1 MGVVDEL
8 VQARRDYERGDWARA
23 LDTWSDLDPD
33 AMDVRDLCDAAVS
46 AYLLGRP
53 TDSIGFYQRS
63 YRHYEGARDLGG
75 AVRCAF
81 HLAMIHA
88 NSGEPSLAGGWT
100 ARAARL
106 VEELGTAAAERGYLA
121 FLRMFAYL
129 QEGEMPAAA
138 SCSAEVTAL
147 GRRHGDQDLVAL
159 GLCSSGRIAIYSNQV
174 TDGLTLLDE
183 AMAVL
188 TAGEVSPSVSG
199 NVYCTAI
206 EGCQQIAEFARVA
219 EWTSALHRWC
229 SALPGLVTF
238 TGQCSVHR
246 GQVMRVRGAWAQ
258 ALEEFERAVERYRL
272 ASSLPAA
279 GLAECERGDVLRL
292 LGEHTAADAAYQHSA
307 ELGYDP
313 QPGLALLWL
322 ATGRPDA
329 AVGAVR
335 RLLAERSDAV
345 QRCGMLP
352 GAVEVLLAAA
362 TIEEARSAAVALD
375 EVAVQLGTAA
385 VQAMAAYA
393 AGAVELAA
401 GDAAGSLP
409 YLRKA
414 AQMWTRIDS
423 PYELAR
429 TRVLVGRALT
439 ELGDPG
445 SGEAELRAAAT
456 VLRALGAAPALAEVE
471 RLLTPG
477 AAPAGLTARE
487 VEVLRLVAAGRSNAA
502 IAAELV
508 LSEKTVARHLSN
520 IFAKLEVGSRTAAA
534 AYAFEHDLV

>member
-1 MGVVDEL
+1 VE
-8 VQARRDYERGDWARA
+8 
-23 LDTWSDLDPD
+23 
-33 AMDVRDLCDAAVS
+33 
-46 AYLLGRP
+46 
-53 TDSIGFYQRS
+53 
-63 YRHYEGARDLGG
+63 DLGD
-75 AVRCAF
+75 
-81 HLAMIHA
+81 
-88 NSGEPSLAGGWT
+88 GG
-100 ARAARL
+100 
-106 VEELGTAAAERGYLA
+106 VERGYVT
-121 FLRMFAYL
+121 FLRMFAHL
-129 QEGEMPAAA
+129 QEGDLPAAGA
-138 SCSAEVTAL
+138 CSAEVSAL
-147 GRRHGDQDLVAL
+147 GRHHGDPDLVAL
-159 GLCSSGRIAIYSNQV
+159 GLCSSGRIAIYLNKV
-174 TDGLTLLDE
+174 ADGLTCLDE

-188 TAGEVSPSVSG
+188 TAGEVSPQVCG

-229 SALPGLVTF
+229 AALPGLVTF

-258 ALEEFERAVERYRL
+258 ALEEFERAVDRYRL

-279 GLAECERGDVLRL
+279 GLAECERGDILRL
-292 LGEHTAADAAYQHSA
+292 LGEHTAADAAYQNSA

-335 RLLAERSDAV
+335 RLMAERSDPV
-345 QRCGMLP
+345 QRCGLLP

-362 TIEEARSAAVALD
+362 TVEEARVAASALD
-375 EVAVQLGTAA
+375 EVAARLGTAA

-414 AQMWTRIDS
+414 AQTWTRVDC

-429 TRVLVGRALT
+429 TRVLVGRALL

-445 SGEAELRAAAT
+445 SGQAELRAARTAF
-456 VLRALGAAPALAEVE
+456 LALGAAPALAEVE
-471 RLLTPG
+471 RILSPDAL
-477 AAPAGLTARE
+477 PAGLTGRE

-502 IAAELV
+502 IAAELF

-520 IFAKLEVGSRTAAA
+520 IFTKLEVGSRTAAA
-534 AYAFEHDLV
+534 AYAFEHDLA

>member
-8 VQARRDYERGDWARA
+8 VQAREEYERGEWVRA
-23 LDTWSDLDPD
+23 LSTWSDLDPD
-33 AMDVRDLCDAAVS
+33 AMDADDLRAAAVS
-46 AYLLGRP
+46 AYLVGRP
-53 TDSIGFYQRS
+53 TDAGAFYQRGF
-63 YRHYEGARDLGG
+63 RLYEAAHELGG

-81 HLAMIHA
+81 HLTMIHA
-88 NSGEPSLAGGWT
+88 NSGEPSLARGWT

-106 VEELGTAAAERGYLA
+106 VAQLGDEVVERGYLA
-121 FLRMFAYL
+121 FLQMFEHL
-129 QEGEMPAAA
+129 QGGDMRQAAVR
-138 SCSAEVTAL
+138 SAEVTEI
-147 GRRHGDQDLVAL
+147 GRRYADQDLVAL
-159 GLCSSGRIAIYSNQV
+159 GLCSSGRIAIYSDQV
-174 TDGLTLLDE
+174 AHGLGLLDE
-183 AMAVL
+183 AMTVV
-188 TAGEVSPSVSG
+188 TAGEVSPEVCG

-229 SALPGLVTF
+229 TGLPGLVTF

-246 GQVMRVRGAWAQ
+246 GQVMRVRGAWPE
-258 ALEEFERAVERYRL
+258 ALEEFERAVDRYRL
-272 ASSLPAA
+272 AESLPAA
-279 GLAECERGDVLRL
+279 GLAESERGDLLRL
-292 LGEHTAADAAYQHSA
+292 LGDYAAADAAYQRAA

-335 RLLAERSDAV
+335 RLLAEVSGAV
-345 QRCGMLP
+345 QQCALLP

-362 TIEEARSAAVALD
+362 TVAEARTAGAALD
-375 EVAVQLGTAA
+375 DAARQLGTPA

-414 AQMWTRIDS
+414 SLIWRRVDC
-423 PYELAR
+423 PFEVAR
-429 TRVLVGRALT
+429 TQVLVGRALT

-445 SGEAELRAAAT
+445 SGQGELDAAIAT
-456 VLRALGAAPALAEVE
+456 FRALGADPALADAQQG
-471 RLLTPG
+471 RGPA
-477 AAPAGLTARE
+477 AAPAGLTGRE
-487 VEVLRLVAAGRSNAA
+487 VEVLRLVASGHSNAA

-508 LSEKTVARHLSN
+508 LSEKTVARHVSN
-520 IFAKLEVGSRTAAA
+520 IFTKLDVGSRTAAA
-534 AYAFEHDLV
+534 AYAFEHHLV